1 MMKVLE
7 TTVLEATLVRL
18 QRTCNR
24 SMRASVCIAF
34 LVMATVSGCNS
45 KPATKPTPPPPQ
57 VTVAEVTQAT
67 VPIIYPF
74 SGTVQAVKYIDIIPR
89 VTGYITERNFVEG
102 SLVKK
107 DQLLYVIDP
116 RPFQAALDSAQADLT
131 RSEAQLTLWTGE
143 VKRYTDLA
151 KQGAGS
157 EQQKEEAVAKEAET
171 KANIEQNKANIE
183 TAKLNLEYTKL
194 TAPFA
199 GRIQN
204 TKRNIGQLV
213 DAESTVLT
221 SLVQIDPIYV
231 EFKVTRNE
239 LFDMQ
244 SVTSGQL
251 TGKKVDISNIKFKVL
266 LPNGKEYAHEGTLD
280 YMSSEINPA
289 TDTLMV
295 RGIISNPEDKS
306 NSESLI
312 SGQYVP
318 VEVILGETPNSLL
331 VPKAALVESQLGE
344 QIYVVNASNQVEIRD
359 VTVGTL
365 FQEQYVITSGLKLGE
380 KVIVEGTQKVR
391 AGTTVNVTGTDTPK
405 PVSSKPAKESSE
417 PAKESSEPAQESGQ
431 AAKETSQPA
440 TTPAAK
446 PAAAPNS

>member
-1 MMKVLE
+1 MSKVFK
-7 TTVLEATLVRL
+7 TTSLAITPILVQRLYAGAQRATLHAVL
-18 QRTCNR
+18 L
-24 SMRASVCIAF
+24 ALA
-34 LVMATVSGCNS
+34 ATLGCES
-45 KPATKPTPPPPQ
+45 KPPVKPVPPPPQ
-57 VTVAEVTQAT
+57 VSVAKVSQAT

-89 VTGYITERNFVEG
+89 VTGYITERKFVEG
-102 SLVKK
+102 SIVKK

-116 RPFQAALDSAQADLT
+116 RPFQAALDSAQANLT

-171 KANIEQNKANIE
+171 KADIEQDKANLE

-194 TAPFA
+194 TAPFE

-239 LFDMQ
+239 LFEMQ
-244 SVTSGQL
+244 NLTSGDL
-251 TGKKVDISNIKFKVL
+251 TGNKTDISNIKFKVT
-266 LPNGKEYAHEGTLD
+266 LPNGKEYDHEGTLD

-295 RGIISNPEDKS
+295 RGIIANPEDKS

-318 VEVILGETPNSLL
+318 VQVILGETPNSLL
-331 VPKAALVESQLGE
+331 VPKAALVESQLG
-344 QIYVVNASNQVEIRD
+344 QQLYVVNSSNEVEIRT

-365 FQEQYVITSGLKLGE
+365 YQEQYVITSGVKLGE
-380 KVIVEGTQKVR
+380 TVIVEGTQKVR
-391 AGTTVNVTGTDTPK
+391 AGTKVNIATPDTVAPTV
-405 PVSSKPAKESSE
+405 
-417 PAKESSEPAQESGQ
+417 
-431 AAKETSQPA
+431 SQPA
-440 TTPAAK
+440 SKPTETPPVNPPKESATDAEAK
-446 PAAAPNS
+446 N

>member
-1 MMKVLE
+1 MHWTTTFSTVRCDLRTRGYFGLRKQADHE
-7 TTVLEATLVRL
+7 T
-18 QRTCNR
+18 C
-24 SMRASVCIAF
+24 
-34 LVMATVSGCNS
+34 
-45 KPATKPTPPPPQ
+45 PPPPQ
-57 VTVAEVTQAT
+57 VSVAEVSQAT

-89 VTGYITERNFVEG
+89 VTGYITERKFVEG
-102 SLVKK
+102 SIVKK

-116 RPFQAALDSAQADLT
+116 RPFKAALDSAQANLT

-171 KANIEQNKANIE
+171 KADIEQDKANLE
-183 TAKLNLEYTKL
+183 TAKLNLEYTNL
-194 TAPFA
+194 TAPFE

-239 LFDMQ
+239 LFEMQ
-244 SVTSGQL
+244 NLTSGEL
-251 TGKKVDISNIKFKVL
+251 TGKTTDIANIKFKVT
-266 LPNGKEYAHEGTLD
+266 LPNGKEYGHEGTLD

-295 RGIISNPEDKS
+295 RGIIANPEDKS

-318 VEVILGETPNSLL
+318 VQVILGETPNSLL
-331 VPKAALVESQLGE
+331 VPKAALVESQLGQ
-344 QIYVVNASNQVEIRD
+344 QIYVVNSSNEVEIRT

-365 FQEQYVITSGLKLGE
+365 YQEQYVITAGVKLGE
-380 KVIVEGTQKVR
+380 TVIVEGTQKVR
-391 AGTTVNVTGTDTPK
+391 AGMKVNVVTPSAATPEPAK
-405 PVSSKPAKESSE
+405 PASKPAE
-417 PAKESSEPAQESGQ
+417 
-431 AAKETSQPA
+431 
-440 TTPAAK
+440 TPAANPPEE
-446 PAAAPNS
+446 PATDAEAKR

>member
-1 MMKVLE
+1 MSKVFE
-7 TTVLEATLVRL
+7 NSSVTATLIPL
-18 QRTCNR
+18 QLQCTGPL
-24 SMRASVCIAF
+24 RAILCGMT
-34 LVMATVSGCNS
+34 LVLATTPGCDR
-45 KPATKPTPPPPQ
+45 KTTKKPTPPPPM
-57 VTVAEVTQAT
+57 VSVAEVSQAT

-74 SGTVQAVKYIDIIPR
+74 SGTVQAIKYVDIIPR
-89 VTGYITERNFVEG
+89 VTGYITERKFVEG
-102 SLVKK
+102 SIVKQ

-116 RPFQAALDSAQADLT
+116 RPFKAALDSAQADLA
-131 RSEAQLTLWTGE
+131 RSEAQLKLWTGE

-171 KANIEQNKANIE
+171 RADIEQNQANIE
-183 TAKLNLEYTKL
+183 TAKLNLEYTNL
-194 TAPFA
+194 TAPFE

-213 DAESTVLT
+213 EAESTVLT

-239 LFDMQ
+239 LFEMQ
-244 SVTSGQL
+244 NLTTGDLTS
-251 TGKKVDISNIKFKVL
+251 KKTDISNIKFKVT
-266 LPNGKEYAHEGTLD
+266 LPNGNEYDHEGTLD
-280 YMSSEINPA
+280 YMSSEIDPS

-295 RGIISNPEDKS
+295 RGIIANPEDKS
-306 NSESLI
+306 SSESLI

-318 VEVILGETPNSLL
+318 VQVILGETPNSLL

-344 QIYVVNASNQVEIRD
+344 QIYVVDSSNKVEIRN

-365 FQEQYVITSGLKLGE
+365 YQEQYVITSGLKLGE

-391 AGTTVNVTGTDTPK
+391 AGMAVKVTN
-405 PVSSKPAKESSE
+405 SE
-417 PAKESSEPAQESGQ
+417 PVVPG
-431 AAKETSQPA
+431 TSQPA
-440 TTPAAK
+440 KEQTPAVTPTDK
-446 PAAAPNS
+446 PAAAPAADPNSATKTKS

>member
-1 MMKVLE
+1 MS
-7 TTVLEATLVRL
+7 TVFENSPVDATLIPL
-18 QRTCNR
+18 QRDCVRPRRTTLY
-24 SMRASVCIAF
+24 AVIFA
-34 LVMATVSGCNS
+34 LAATLGCES
-45 KPATKPTPPPPQ
+45 KPTAKPKAPPPQ
-57 VTVAEVTQAT
+57 VSVSEVSQAT

-89 VTGYITERNFVEG
+89 VTGYITERKFVEG
-102 SLVKK
+102 SIVKK

-116 RPFQAALDSAQADLT
+116 RPFKAALDSAQANLT

-171 KANIEQNKANIE
+171 KADIEQDKANLE
-183 TAKLNLEYTKL
+183 TAKLNLEYTNL
-194 TAPFA
+194 TAPFE

-239 LFDMQ
+239 LFEMQ
-244 SVTSGQL
+244 SVTSGEL
-251 TGKKVDISNIKFKVL
+251 TGKKTDISNIKFKVT
-266 LPNGKEYAHEGTLD
+266 LPNGKEYGHEGTLD
-280 YMSSEINPA
+280 YMSSEIDPA

-295 RGIISNPEDKS
+295 RGVIANPEDKS

-318 VEVILGETPNSLL
+318 VQVILGETPNSLL
-331 VPKAALVESQLGE
+331 LPKAALVESQLGQ
-344 QIYVVNASNQVEIRD
+344 QIYVVNSSSEVEIRT

-365 FQEQYVITSGLKLGE
+365 YQEQYVITSGVKLGE
-380 KVIVEGTQKVR
+380 TVIVEGTQKVR
-391 AGTTVNVTGTDTPK
+391 AGMKVAVMTPK
-405 PVSSKPAKESSE
+405 AATPEPVEPASKPAATPASTPSE
-417 PAKESSEPAQESGQ
+417 ESG
-431 AAKETSQPA
+431 T
-440 TTPAAK
+440 
-446 PAAAPNS
+446 AAASKS

>member
-1 MMKVLE
+1 MSKVFE
-7 TTVLEATLVRL
+7 IIPATANLILTL
-18 QRTCNR
+18 QRVCDCSR
-24 SMRASVCIAF
+24 RASLYAMIVA
-34 LVMATVSGCNS
+34 VATALGCD
-45 KPATKPTPPPPQ
+45 TKPTAKTTPPPPL
-57 VTVAEVTQAT
+57 VAVAEVSQAT

-89 VTGYITERNFVEG
+89 VTGYITERKFVEG
-102 SLVKK
+102 SIVKK

-116 RPFQAALDSAQADLT
+116 RPFKAALDSAQADLA
-131 RSEAQLTLWTGE
+131 RSEAQLKLWTGE

-171 KANIEQNKANIE
+171 QADIEQNKANIE
-183 TAKLNLEYTKL
+183 TAKLNLEYTNL
-194 TAPFA
+194 TAPFE

-204 TKRNIGQLV
+204 TKRNIGQPV

-239 LFDMQ
+239 LFEMQ
-244 SVTSGQL
+244 NLTTGDLTS
-251 TGKKVDISNIKFKVL
+251 KKTDISNIKFKVT
-266 LPNGKEYAHEGTLD
+266 LPNGKEYGQEGTLD
-280 YMSSEINPA
+280 YMSSEIDPS

-295 RGIISNPEDKS
+295 RGIIANPEDKS

-318 VEVILGETPNSLL
+318 VQVILGETPNSLL

-344 QIYVVNASNQVEIRD
+344 QIYVVNSSNQVEIRN

-365 FQEQYVITSGLKLGE
+365 YKEQYVITSGLKLGE

-391 AGTTVNVTGTDTPK
+391 ANTTVKITN
-405 PVSSKPAKESSE
+405 SESAAPAS
-417 PAKESSEPAQESGQ
+417 
-431 AAKETSQPA
+431 SQPA
-440 TTPAAK
+440 TEQKPVGTPTAPPAAGSNTPAAAK
-446 PAAAPNS
+446 N